1 MAKCYRKNFKRKF
14 RRYKRRGSNKI
25 WRAIQSLKPERKYL
39 SGNEGVPGTGTGFN
53 NASNISFALNTMS
66 RGVADGERIGT
77 EATMKFIEVRGR
89 IFQSGSIGTTAVRVV
104 LFVDRSPRG
113 QARRLFGN
121 SPPNSTTAIYDYESR
136 NQSQFQ
142 ILSDRTYQ
150 LTSVNTYAFN
160 FTFKHKLNL
169 KTDYSRGDTGTIG
182 DIENNAIR
190 LIIFTD
196 YGGATTNLFYWFN
209 YNIAYTDA

>member
-1 MAKCYRKNFKRKF
+1 MAKRYRKNFKRKF

-77 EATMKFIEVRGR
+77 EATMKFIEVRAR
-89 IFQSGSIGTTAVRVV
+89 IFGNGTPVIAVRLV

-113 QARRLFGN
+113 
-121 SPPNSTTAIYDYESR
+121 
-136 NQSQFQ
+136 
-142 ILSDRTYQ
+142 
-150 LTSVNTYAFN
+150 
-160 FTFKHKLNL
+160 
-169 KTDYSRGDTGTIG
+169 
-182 DIENNAIR
+182 
-190 LIIFTD
+190 
-196 YGGATTNLFYWFN
+196 
-209 YNIAYTDA
+209 